1 MVVELAMN
9 RSRKIEIL
17 NRLLRILNGSL
28 PGYLES
34 ARPWSR
40 RNGPE
45 IEDALAALSADQKRY
60 AQRIAQIVQ
69 THGGRLD
76 PGRFP
81 GEFTSIHDLAIEYLL
96 GRIIEHQGRDVEA
109 IRQCAGELADEP
121 ALQALAEEALANQR
135 NHLEALKAI
144 ASAEQ

>member
-1 MVVELAMN
+1 MN
-9 RSRKIEIL
+9 RFRKIEVL

-28 PGYLES
+28 PSYLQS

-45 IEDALAALSADQKRY
+45 IEDALAALAADQKQY
-60 AQRIAQIVQ
+60 AQRVAQIVQ

-76 PGRFP
+76 PGPFP
-81 GEFTSIHDLAIEYLL
+81 GEFTSTHDLAIEYLL
-96 GRIIEHQGRDVEA
+96 GRIIECQGRDVDA
-109 IRQCAGELADEP
+109 IGQCAGELADEP

-135 NHLEALKAI
+135 DHLEALKAI
-144 ASAEQ
+144 ARAER